1 MKLKIIAAIWLIG
14 ISGVV
19 QAEDAHY
26 QTGDIIFQSSESPAN
41 KAIEL
46 ATHSKFS
53 HVGVIFEYQGDLRVL
68 EATQPVSI
76 TPLENFIK
84 RGSGG
89 KYAVLRLKEAEEI
102 LTDEQKKQLINKGQ
116 TWVGKKYDFVFSW
129 NDEELYCSELVYKLY
144 ADTLQINLTQPQP
157 LKSFDLSHPLV
168 QEQLKLKYGKNIP
181 YDDNMV
187 SPQQLYES
195 DLLEPINT
203 NPS

>member
-1 MKLKIIAAIWLIG
+1 MNMKSIATVLLVF
-14 ISGVV
+14 ISALV
-19 QAEDAHY
+19 QAEEPY
-26 QTGDIIFQSSESPAN
+26 QTGDIIFQSSDAITN

-53 HVGVIFEYQGDLRVL
+53 HVGVILDYQGNLQVL
-68 EATQPVSI
+68 EATQPVKI
-76 TPLENFIK
+76 TPLEGFIK

-89 KYAVLRLKEAEEI
+89 KYAVLRLKTAEQT
-102 LTDEQKKQLINKGQ
+102 LTDEMKEALIAKGES
-116 TWVGKKYDFVFSW
+116 WIGKNYDFVFSW

-144 ADTLQINLTQPQP
+144 ADALHLNLTQPKP
-157 LKSFDLSHPLV
+157 LKTFDLSHPLV
-168 QEQLKLKYGKNIP
+168 KEQLKVKYGKNIP

-195 DLLEPINT
+195 DLLEPVST

>member
-1 MKLKIIAAIWLIG
+1 MKWMVSVLLIF
-14 ISGVV
+14 SVSLAV
-19 QAEDAHY
+19 AEETFY
-26 QTGDIIFQSSESPAN
+26 QTGDIIFQSSDSRTN

-53 HVGVIFEYQGDLRVL
+53 HVGVIVDYQGSLQVL
-68 EATQPVSI
+68 EAGNPVSI
-76 TPLENFIK
+76 TPLAKFIQ

-89 KYAVLRLKEAEEI
+89 QYEVLRLKEAEEV
-102 LTDEQKKQLINKGQ
+102 LTAEVKTALINTGK

-144 ADTLQINLTQPQP
+144 ANTLHLNLTEPKP

-168 QEQLKLKYGKNIP
+168 KEQLKIKYGQNIP

-195 DLLEPINT
+195 DLLEPISPT
-203 NPS
+203 S

>member
-1 MKLKIIAAIWLIG
+1 MKLKIVALVGLIFG
-14 ISGVV
+14 STLT
-19 QAEDAHY
+19 QAGEHF
-26 QTGDIIFQSSESPAN
+26 QTGDIIFQTSDNKTN

-46 ATHSKFS
+46 ATHSQFS

-76 TPLENFIK
+76 TPLAKFIK

-89 KYAVLRLKEAEEI
+89 QYEVLRLKEADDI
-102 LTDEQKKQLINKGQ
+102 LTDEQKAELINKGK

-144 ADTLQINLTQPQP
+144 DTILDIQLTEPKP

-168 QEQLKLKYGKNIP
+168 QQQLKIKYGDSIP
-181 YDDNMV
+181 YDDDMV

-195 DLLEPINT
+195 ELLEPVS
-203 NPS
+203 P

>member
-1 MKLKIIAAIWLIG
+1 MRLKLFTSVLLGFSVSLA
-14 ISGVV
+14 V
-19 QAEDAHY
+19 AEETPY
-26 QTGDIIFQSSESPAN
+26 QTGDIIFQTSNNATN

-53 HVGVIFEYQGDLRVL
+53 HVGVIVAEDGDLQVL
-68 EATQPVSI
+68 EAGNPVSI
-76 TPLENFIK
+76 TPLAKFIQ

-89 KYAVLRLKEAEEI
+89 QYEVLRLKEAEEV
-102 LTDEQKKQLINKGQ
+102 LTAEVKTALINTGK

-144 ADTLQINLTQPQP
+144 ANTLHLNLTEPKP

-168 QEQLKLKYGKNIP
+168 QEQLKIKYGQNIP

-195 DLLEPINT
+195 DLLEPISPT
-203 NPS
+203 S